1 VTAAVRPAESKAAR
15 SRAHTLAVKPA
26 RAAAGKPKPIEIVEA
41 GREGEV
47 REEAQITDRLPKY
60 RNECSHSLAQYEG
73 VEYELGPEKSSWN
86 SAATDTSKSV
96 TLYIFHPKRVRT
108 LVAIH

>member
-26 RAAAGKPKPIEIVEA
+26 RAAARKPKPIEIVEA

-60 RNECSHSLAQYEG
+60 RIECSHSLAQYEG

-86 SAATDTSKSV
+86 SARPRI
-96 TLYIFHPKRVRT
+96 LPKASLCIYFTRSAFA
-108 LVAIH
+108 L